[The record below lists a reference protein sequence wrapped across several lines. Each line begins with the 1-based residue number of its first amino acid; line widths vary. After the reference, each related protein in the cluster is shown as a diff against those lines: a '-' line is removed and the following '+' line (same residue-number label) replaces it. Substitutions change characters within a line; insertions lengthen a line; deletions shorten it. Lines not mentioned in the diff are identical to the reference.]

1 MRRYAPLVGILIA
14 VMGARTARAEDAED
28 PGALLR
34 KARTTEAADRDV
46 AAAIPMYRKVMAL
59 APASDAARDA
69 GLRLLELLEQRGE
82 KTAALEVAVALT
94 ERLSARLDDDAK
106 RKVHEAMA
114 RMLPAGSKAR
124 SPLGEIYVVPPA
136 NAPSA
141 ASPLEAKVFAL
152 LPRVDAAAAAA
163 QPGAVDLVLRDVKL
177 IGGDAVGPLAKMLR
191 TERFDHAQFAAR
203 ALAQIATPEA
213 IDVLATSARE
223 GDGFVRTAA
232 IAGLGA
238 VEPSPEA
245 SPAFVKAVAP
255 MLFDPA
261 FAGPSR
267 GTLLHRLSTHVDDA
281 DVTRRMQAGGS
292 DASFWLR
299 IALDRQLPSAGPA
312 LERATSAGGDPDDD
326 LVAAIEAAAVPK
338 NMNPGPN
345 GPVVELKPGLTP
357 AIRLAALK
365 FLVGAPP
372 TEFRLRVAAS
382 VAVGCVHA
390 GDAAVATAAAS
401 AVWPWVLRAPENARP
416 DIGVDVLVRGA
427 VPLPPAVVEDDVL
440 AAALLRT
447 WLRTNYGSGT
457 DPQEFE
463 VQLMTPPALLGRAT
477 FSTALAEVASGARG
491 APLRTDRLL
500 RLLARLDPRT
510 LPASS
515 SIAWRNAL
523 AQMNGRDF
531 RSTQGI
537 GMFALRVACA
547 ASDSRAL
554 DAVRRIEP
562 LQSEV
567 VEAAVAVVRERYDGE
582 DRGALAMYLLEMPLY
597 NRISERVEFVV
608 ASRDSS
614 AFYRALADR
623 LDADAV
629 AGFAALERLQDF
641 DKRTITAETPAAA
654 AAFASR
660 WIAVVR
666 RIGAASPR
674 GRVAQLA
681 FVLARWAVAGD
692 PAATLALARA
702 LGGPPAEAN
711 EVVVKALV
719 NAIARRSGVPGGKA
733 FLVELSRRADLRPV
747 VAESV
752 VAGLARPGDDGDL
765 ARLEEMATSPNG
777 PGAADAVNGLRE
789 GGHRAALVRIV
800 AGLAGRTVPPSPW
813 SRNLR
818 LACIT
823 LRLEEALPWLL
834 TELKGGDP
842 EAADEVAQA
851 IDTIQAHHARIARLE
866 ARATVTRDA
875 RADVEPMLDDPDP
888 DLRVAAILSYGAIA
902 GRDGLPRLL
911 RLAKDEKDPG
921 IRRAILET
929 IDRIAKSPPPAAP
942 PAAPEPAKAPDHG
955 K

>member
-1 MRRYAPLVGILIA
+1 MRRFSPLVGILIA

-152 LPRVDAAAAAA
+152 LPRVDA
-163 QPGAVDLVLRDVKL
+163 GEIEVVLRDVGL
-177 IGGDAVGPLAKMLR
+177 IGADAVVPLAKILR

-203 ALAQIATPEA
+203 ALAQIATPAA
-213 IDVLATSARE
+213 IDVLVAAMKE
-223 GDGFVRTAA
+223 GDGFVRSAA
-232 IAGLGA
+232 VGGLRA
-238 VEPSPEA
+238 IPTSPTA
-245 SPAFVKAVAP
+245 SPAFVKAVP
-255 MLFDPA
+255 SLLDDPA
-261 FAGPSR
+261 LVALRSGLRS
-267 GTLLHRLSTHVDDA
+267 LLARHADDA
-281 DVTRRMQAGGS
+281 DVARRLAAGGP
-292 DASFWLR
+292 DGSFWLR
-299 IALDRQLPSAGPA
+299 IALERQLPSAGPA
-312 LERATSAGGDPDDD
+312 LEQATSAGGDPDDD

-777 PGAADAVNGLRE
+777 PGAADAVHWLRE

-942 PAAPEPAKAPDHG
+942 PATPEPAKAADHG